1 MAEEIPEKA
10 LEIMRERFGSDSLIA
25 VATIEEDRPSVR
37 TVNSY
42 YENGAFYVITHALS
56 GKMKQIASNPNAA
69 ICGDWFTAHRN
80 RGKHRACPR
89 WKKRSDCVETS
100 GGVFRMVYK
109 RAYQRKRSDTCILR
123 IRLTD
128 GVLLSHGV
136 RYDMDFSTDALN

>member
-25 VATIEEDRPSVR
+25 VATIEGDRPSVR

-69 ICGDWFTAHRN
+69 ICGDWFTAHGIGENIGRCFPH
-80 RGKHRACPR
+80 GIQTGISTKA
-89 WKKRSDCVETS
+89 
-100 GGVFRMVYK
+100 
-109 RAYQRKRSDTCILR
+109 
-123 IRLTD
+123 IRTPAFCAS
-128 GVLLSHGV
+128 V
-136 RYDMDFSTDALN
+136 

>member
-69 ICGDWFTAHRN
+69 ICGDWFTAHGIGENIGHVRD
-80 RGKHRACPR
+80 GKNAAIASKLREVFSAWYTNGHIDE
-89 WKKRSDCVETS
+89 SDP
-100 GGVFRMVYK
+100 
-109 RAYQRKRSDTCILR
+109 DTCILR

>member
-69 ICGDWFTAHRN
+69 ICGDWFTAHGIGEKMCIRD
-80 RGKHRACPR
+80 
-89 WKKRSDCVETS
+89 S
-100 GGVFRMVYK
+100 FRHDLCLLFCLPIKTYFNCIVLQAQCQEKEVYYFFLIK
-109 RAYQRKRSDTCILR
+109 
-123 IRLTD
+123 
-128 GVLLSHGV
+128 
-136 RYDMDFSTDALN
+136 